1 MSTYIYGIARSTHS
15 KLPQGMN
22 GVGTPARTVRI
33 VTAGDLSAICS
44 DAPEGLRP
52 KRNDLLAHQNVLA
65 EAGAGG
71 AVLPMRFGSL
81 APDDLAVAGVLEER
95 GDHYKE
101 RLEALDGKVEY
112 NVKATHNQEAVLHQV
127 MAERPELREL
137 TEANRLAGGGSY
149 EQRLHLGEMVV
160 AAVQAREQAD
170 AAELQATLERVSD
183 AVNAGPESTGWLA
196 NVSFLVAR
204 KSAEEFLA
212 ALDSLRKEHAHLELR
227 VNGPLPPYSFVDPG
241 PAEHAQPSTADVSS
255 APSTADVTGERG
267 RTE

>member
-15 KLPQGMN
+15 KLPQGMS
-22 GVGTPARTVRI
+22 GVGTPACTVRI
-33 VTAGDLSAICS
+33 VTAGELSAIVS

-52 KRNDLLAHQNVLA
+52 KRKDLLAHQNVLA

-81 APDDLAVAGVLEER
+81 APDDLSVAGVLEER

-112 NVKATHNQEAVLHQV
+112 NVKATHNQESVLHQV
-127 MAERPELREL
+127 MAERPELRQM
-137 TEANRLAGGGSY
+137 TEANRQAGGGTY

-160 AAVQAREQAD
+160 AAVQARERSD
-170 AAELQATLERVSD
+170 AAEVQSALERVSD
-183 AVNAGPESTGWLA
+183 AVSAGPESTGWLA
-196 NVSFLVAR
+196 NVSFLVDR
-204 KSAEEFLA
+204 KTAEEFLA
-212 ALDSLRKEHAHLELR
+212 ALEALRKQHPHLELR

-241 PAEHAQPSTADVSS
+241 PAEHATPSTADMAS
-255 APSTADVTGERG
+255 GERG
-267 RTE
+267 PAE